1 MTRVKLQHLTR
12 WFGSTVALKDLSLEV
27 ESGEMV
33 ALLGPSGAGKTTTLR
48 MIAGLLEPTSGDV
61 LFDEVSMLAVPAEK
75 RGAVMVFQSQLL
87 FPTMTAAGNV
97 GFGLRMRKVSK
108 AEIDRRVAEMLDL
121 VQLQGLGDRRAHE
134 LSDGQKQRVAL
145 ARALIV
151 RPRVLLLDEPLSNL
165 DANLRIEMRQLIRS
179 IQAETGITSI
189 FVTHDQEEAV
199 MLADRVALILSGA
212 LQQFG
217 EPSEFYQ
224 RPRSPRVA
232 RFFRNTNVL
241 RGVLVGSK
249 VETEGG
255 DLAIAPD
262 RVGPVEG
269 PVALTVRPEDV
280 AISTEPDDPVNTM
293 RAEVRANV
301 YMGTDRHIV
310 VSLCGSE
317 WHLRTTTDASYAVGE
332 VINVRLP
339 PDKIWIFPHEEA
351 EP

>member
-1 MTRVKLQHLTR
+1 MTEVKLEHLTR
-12 WFGSTVALKDLSLEV
+12 SFSSTNALNDLSLEV

-61 LFDEVSMLAVPAEK
+61 LFDEVSMLPVPAEE

-87 FPTMTAAGNV
+87 FPTMSVAGNV

-108 AEIDRRVAEMLDL
+108 AEIDQRVDEMLDL
-121 VQLQGLGDRRAHE
+121 VQLRGLGDRRADE
-134 LSDGQKQRVAL
+134 LSGGQQQRVAL

-199 MLADRVALILSGA
+199 MLADRVALILSGS

-232 RFFRNTNVL
+232 RFFRNTNAL
-241 RGVLVGSK
+241 RGVRVGSK
-249 VETEGG
+249 VKTEGG
-255 DLAIAPD
+255 DLVIDPD
-262 RVGPVEG
+262 RVEPVEG
-269 PVALTVRPEDV
+269 PVLLTVRPEEV
-280 AISTEPDDPVNTM
+280 AIATGAEDPANVM

-301 YMGTDRHIV
+301 YMGVGRRLV
-310 VSLCGSE
+310 VSLWGKE
-317 WHLRTTTDASYAVGE
+317 WHLETSTDVRYAIGD
-332 VINVRLP
+332 VINVSLP
-339 PDKIWIFPHEEA
+339 PDKIWIFPDDEVD
-351 EP
+351 P